1 MILVR
6 MNSRSSR
13 LPLATAPAGDV
24 EVHRSNQG
32 LALGVDWCR
41 PLSAGCAWSD
51 RRAWHR
57 GGVTLPRASL
67 SEHVKRAILDRVVD
81 GSYPPG
87 TRLVEMQLA
96 REFGV
101 SQAPV
106 REALKELA
114 ATRLVE
120 ITPRRGTF
128 VRAASQEDLAEVY
141 LVRMA
146 LEETAGRYAVESLH
160 RDPSPLYAALEQMRF
175 AADAGDV
182 RGLVQ
187 GSVAFHR
194 AVVEAT
200 GNRLLL
206 EMWDSLLVEV
216 RTMATVVRGHVDLHH
231 AAELHVPLIEAF
243 ERGNGAE
250 CARMLAEHQQEYL
263 KLPQA
268 TETG

>member
-1 MILVR
+1 M
-6 MNSRSSR
+6 
-13 LPLATAPAGDV
+13 
-24 EVHRSNQG
+24 
-32 LALGVDWCR
+32 
-41 PLSAGCAWSD
+41 
-51 RRAWHR
+51 
-57 GGVTLPRASL
+57 TLPHENL
-67 SEHVKRAILDRVVD
+67 SEKVKQVILERVVD
-81 GSYPPG
+81 GTYPPG
-87 TRLVEMQLA
+87 TRLIELQLA

-106 REALKELA
+106 REALRELA
-114 ATRLVE
+114 VTRLVE
-120 ITPRRGTF
+120 SAPRRGTF

-146 LEETAGRYAVESLH
+146 LEETAGRYAVEALH
-160 RDPSPLYAALEQMRF
+160 ADPSPLYRALAQMR
-175 AADAGDV
+175 ASADAGDV

-194 AVVEAT
+194 AVVIAT

-243 ERGNGAE
+243 ERGDGAE
-250 CARMLAEHQQEYL
+250 CARLLADHQQEYL
-263 KLPQA
+263 KLPQ
-268 TETG
+268 ETSPEPPAG